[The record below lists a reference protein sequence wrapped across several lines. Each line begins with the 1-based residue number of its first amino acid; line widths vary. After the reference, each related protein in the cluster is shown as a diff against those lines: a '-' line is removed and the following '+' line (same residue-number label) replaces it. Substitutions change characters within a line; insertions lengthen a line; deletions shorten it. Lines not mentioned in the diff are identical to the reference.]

1 MADINKYLI
10 LFNGEDRTADIESFG
25 REGRYIKLK
34 FPRNP
39 RVYTC
44 GADKAAVYS
53 DPEELPAEEYVFVSK
68 GYRYANL
75 TRVQKFA
82 EHWRIFLQSG
92 KSVCLNK
99 DEAEVHHSCLGNAK
113 NKTLFGYLKALAFHD
128 SLKIDGGASFLGKQY
143 EKIDFVSDDTVLS
156 YCLKGIVPAEE
167 QRNSSGIYYPFGF
180 NASQKKAVENALS
193 NKVSIIEGPPGT
205 GKTQTILN
213 ILANIIM
220 RGQNAAVVSS
230 NNSATH
236 NVEEKLE
243 KYGVGFICAFLGS
256 RENKNNFLEHQK
268 ALPDMSGWVLE
279 VREKRELE
287 LLLSSLHKE
296 LNEKLEKQNTLA
308 DLRAEYAALST
319 EQAHFLDSFSSDKA
333 FAADRPALH
342 KLDSRAALRLLTS
355 CEAEFEQASSLSF
368 WKRVLFFFRF
378 GIWDSDFFKSSP
390 AAINILLQ
398 KLFYERRLAEIRSQ
412 MASLESEVSGWG
424 FKKKMEEYSAK
435 SMMLFKHVLAER
447 YKDKPRRTY
456 TRLWSEAEEF
466 IKDFP
471 VILSTTHSLRSSLG
485 ESVVYDYVIAD
496 ESSQVSLC
504 SGMLALSCAKRAVIV
519 GDLKQLPNVVDGP
532 TRRTTDMLFRQY
544 GVPEEFRVAE
554 YSLLR
559 FAAKRFPD
567 VPRTLL
573 REHYRC
579 HPAIIGFCNE
589 KFYNG
594 ELIVLTN
601 QKDGDAPL
609 QVFRT
614 VPGNHARNRL
624 NQREIDVISQEV
636 FPRFDLCSRAETVG
650 IVTPYRAQAEALQK
664 EAALFYAVADT
675 VDKFQGQERSTIILS
690 TVDNDISDF
699 ADDDHR
705 LNVAVSRAVDRL
717 IVVTSGNRP
726 KRRTS
731 IGDLVSYVSYHSMEV
746 TDSKVCSVFDLLYK
760 QYAEARRQTL
770 TNMKKV
776 SQMASENLMFG
787 LILEVLK
794 EEGLEGYGVH
804 IHVPLRMLLRDLSL
818 LETERERQYAL
829 NSLTHVDFLIFEKMG
844 RSIVAVIEVDG
855 WTFHKADSAQ
865 AERDALK
872 DAICKRYGIPLF
884 RFSTTGS
891 GEKERLRALLW
902 NIDSVSKQ

>member
-1 MADINKYLI
+1 MADISKYLI
-10 LFNGEDRTADIESFG
+10 LFNGKDRTADIESFDW
-25 REGRYIKLK
+25 EGRYIMLK
-34 FPRNP
+34 FPGNP

-44 GADKAAVYS
+44 GADKAAVYA
-53 DPEELPAEEYVFVSK
+53 DPEELPADEYVFVSK

-75 TRVQKFA
+75 TRVQKFGDY
-82 EHWRIFLQSG
+82 WRIFLQDG
-92 KSVCLNK
+92 KSICLNK
-99 DEAEVHHSCLGNAK
+99 NETKVIHSCLGNTK
-113 NKTLFGYLKALAFHD
+113 NKTLFAYLKALAFHD
-128 SLKIDGGASFLGKQY
+128 SLKIDGSSAFLGKQY
-143 EKIDFVSDDTVLS
+143 EKVDFVPDDTVLS
-156 YCLKGIVPAEE
+156 YCLKGVIPAEE
-167 QRNSSGIYYPFGF
+167 QRGVPGIYYPFGF
-180 NASQKKAVENALS
+180 NASQKKAVENAFS

-220 RGQNAAVVSS
+220 RGQTAAVVSS

-256 RENKNNFLEHQK
+256 RENKNKFLEHQK

-279 VREKRELE
+279 ARAKRELE
-287 LLLSSLHKE
+287 LLLTSLHKD

-333 FAADRPALH
+333 FAADRPALR

-355 CEAEFEQASSLSF
+355 CEAEFEQTPSLSF
-368 WKRVLFFFRF
+368 WKRILFFFRF
-378 GIWDSDFFKSSP
+378 GIWDSEFFKSGP

-398 KLFYERRLAEIRSQ
+398 KLFYERRLAEIRSH
-412 MASLESEVSGWG
+412 MTVLESELREWG
-424 FKKKMEEYSAK
+424 FQKKMEEYSAK
-435 SMMLFKHVLAER
+435 SMTLFKHVLAER

-456 TRLWSEAEEF
+456 VRLWAEGEEF

-471 VILSTTHSLRSSLG
+471 VVLSTTYSLRSSLG
-485 ESVVYDYVIAD
+485 GGVVYDYVIAD

-504 SGMLALSCAKRAVIV
+504 SGMLALVCAKRAVIV

-532 TRRTTDMLFRQY
+532 TRRTTDMLFQQY

-567 VPRTLL
+567 APRTLL

-601 QKDGDAPL
+601 QKEGDAPL

-614 VPGNHARNRL
+614 VPGNHARERL
-624 NQREIDVISQEV
+624 NRREIDVIAQEV
-636 FPRFDLCSRAETVG
+636 FPRFNLCARADTVG

-664 EAALFYAVADT
+664 EAALCRATADT
-675 VDKFQGQERSTIILS
+675 VDKFQGQERSTIIFS

-760 QYAEARRQTL
+760 QYAEARCQTL
-770 TNMKKV
+770 TSMKKV
-776 SQMASENLMFG
+776 SQMDSENLMFG
-787 LILEVLK
+787 LITEVLK

-804 IHVPLRMLLRDLSL
+804 IHVPLRMLLRDPSL

-829 NSLTHVDFLIFEKMG
+829 NSLTHVDFLIFEKIG

-855 WTFHKADSAQ
+855 WAFHKTDRAQ

-872 DAICKRYGIPLF
+872 NAICARYGIPLF

-891 GEKERLRALLW
+891 GEKEQLCSLLR
-902 NIDSVSKQ
+902 NIDSGLM